1 MESNEGLVLIDT
13 VLFFAAKI
21 RNMLPKNCHQD
32 RKGGVAASFIFAA
45 QENHAR
51 SNFQKCIACFELI
64 NIVQHL
70 LIDICN
76 KITFTL

>member
-1 MESNEGLVLIDT
+1 
-13 VLFFAAKI
+13 
-21 RNMLPKNCHQD
+21 MLPKNCHQD

-45 QENHAR
+45 QENPC
-51 SNFQKCIACFELI
+51 SNFQKSIACFESI